1 VSPERAD
8 TLSKRLWRVGVAILA
23 LATVLSLI
31 GFKLFFMPLALTAW
45 LCLMR
50 ASHWDGWITG
60 YKAARKIYLHD
71 SASDLERS

>member
-31 GFKLFFMPLALTAW
+31 GFKLFLMPLALTAW

-50 ASHWDGWITG
+50 ASHRDGWISG

-71 SASDLERS
+71 SVRDLEPS